1 MVNMINATLT
11 WLMLTCKFN
20 VSY

>member
-1 MVNMINATLT
+1 MVNMINTTLT